1 MSVIPRIL
9 TIAGSDSGGGAGIQA
24 DLKTILALG
33 GYGMSVITAVTA
45 QNTCRVTR
53 AVALPPNLVIAQLDA
68 VMEDI
73 GVDAMKTGMLADAAI
88 VEAVADRLERYGVR
102 NIVVDPVMAAKS
114 GDPLLAA
121 DARETLKKKL
131 IPLCAVVT
139 PNIPEAELLTGR
151 AVRPDAP
158 EDTLKALKDLGP
170 AWVLLKGGHAEG
182 NDVVDYLYDGSEIRV
197 YCNPRCATRNT
208 HGTGCTFSAA
218 IATMLGFGFPVPEA
232 IRRAKDYLTEAIRRA
247 DELNIGR
254 GYGPL
259 HHGWSIPL
267 PKKLE

>member
-1 MSVIPRIL
+1 MPRIL

-45 QNTCRVTR
+45 QNTRGVTR
-53 AVALPPNLVIAQLDA
+53 AEALSPDLVIAQLDA
-68 VMEDI
+68 VMDDI
-73 GVDAMKTGMLADAAI
+73 GVDAMKTGMLANAAI
-88 VEAVADRLERYGVR
+88 VEAVADRLDRYGAR

-121 DARETLKKKL
+121 DARDTLKKKL
-131 IPLCAVVT
+131 VPLCAVLT

-151 AVRPDAP
+151 PVRPDAP

-170 AWVLLKGGHAEG
+170 FWVLLKGGHAEG
-182 NDVVDYLYDGSEIRV
+182 TDVTDFLYDGTDIRV
-197 YCNPRCATRNT
+197 YRHTRYATRNT

-218 IATMLGFGFPVPEA
+218 IATMLGFGFSVPESV
-232 IRRAKDYLTEAIRRA
+232 RRAKDYLSEAIRRA
-247 DELNIGR
+247 DELRVGQ

-259 HHGWSIPL
+259 HHGWPVSS
-267 PKKLE
+267 PKKME

>member
-1 MSVIPRIL
+1 MPVIPRIL

-33 GYGMSVITAVTA
+33 GYGMSVVTAVTA
-45 QNTCRVTR
+45 QNTRRVTR
-53 AVALPPNLVIAQLDA
+53 AVALPPDLVIAQLDA

-73 GVDAMKTGMLADAAI
+73 GADAMKTGMLADAAI
-88 VEAVADRLERYGVR
+88 VEAVTDRLERYGAR

-121 DARETLKKKL
+121 DAQKTLKAKL
-131 IPLCAVVT
+131 IPLSTVVT

-151 AVRPDAP
+151 TVRPDAP
-158 EDTLKALKDLGP
+158 EDALKAIKDLGP

-182 NDVVDYLYDGSEIRV
+182 QDVVDYLYDGLEIRV
-197 YCNPRCATRNT
+197 YRGSRYATRNT

-218 IATMLGFGFPVPEA
+218 IAAMLGFGFSVPDA
-232 IRRAKDYLTEAIRRA
+232 VRRARDYLTEAIRRA

-254 GYGPL
+254 GHGPL

-267 PKKLE
+267 PKKRE